1 MYTYCIDENGHFI
14 VSGPRI
20 RKVFGGGM
28 RQAGFL
34 AAAGIYALD
43 HHVERL
49 KIDHA
54 HARILAKQL
63 QLCNWVKNILPV
75 DTNIVLFDTAA
86 PAEQVLQKLSTHG
99 IKANSTDTHRI
110 RFVTHLDVHPEQ
122 VEYVVK
128 VLKLVH
134 S

>member
-1 MYTYCIDENGHFI
+1 
-14 VSGPRI
+14 

-49 KIDHA
+49 TIDHA
-54 HARILAKQL
+54 HAQILADELAK
-63 QLCNWVKNILPV
+63 CSWVTNVLPAE
-75 DTNIVLFDTAA
+75 TNLVLFDTKEPAA
-86 PAEQVLQKLSTHG
+86 LVSQKLGGQG
-99 IKANSTDTHRI
+99 IKALPTAANRI
-110 RFVTHLDVHPEQ
+110 RFVLHLDVHPEQ

-128 VLKLVH
+128 VLR
-134 S
+134 SM